1 MNERKLA
8 DLLII
13 TLIIATI
20 IKAPL
25 WAGLTIIA
33 PLAVLL
39 ARQTARIITLYRKTY
54 P

>member
-20 IKAPL
+20 FKAPL
-25 WAGLTIIA
+25 WAGLAIIT

-39 ARQTARIITLYRKTY
+39 ARQTTRIITLYRKA
-54 P
+54 